1 VHEEVIMRTALISV
15 LVLPTFVACAGN
27 RPDLAPAPTAMPAP
41 AGPGSGAVA
50 SDAGVTVEARAGAWR
65 GVPRNLEA
73 ESIPL
78 LVEITNDSEH
88 TVRLRYNDVKLVAPG
103 GEMYRAIPPY
113 RVEGAVSQ
121 TIEAPAYAASGFRI
135 APYLSRY
142 YPVYDPVLGD
152 FVLDPL
158 YYDTY
163 VPARVRV
170 DLPSSD
176 MISMALPEGVL
187 EPDGRITGFLY
198 FEDVED
204 LDISQVEF
212 EIDLIDAGSGTQ
224 FGTISIPFV
233 VQ

>member
-1 VHEEVIMRTALISV
+1 MRTALISF
-15 LVLPTFVACAGN
+15 LVLPTLVACAGN
-27 RPDLAPAPTAMPAP
+27 RPDLAPAPGAMPAP
-41 AGPGSGAVA
+41 PGPGSGAVA

-65 GVPRNLEA
+65 GLPRNLEA

-78 LVEITNDSEH
+78 LVEITNDSDH
-88 TVRLRYNDVKLVAPG
+88 SVRLRYNEVKLVAPD
-103 GEMYRAIPPY
+103 GEMYRAIAPY

-121 TIEAPAYAASGFRI
+121 TVDAPAYAATRFRI

-142 YPVYDPVLGD
+142 YPIYDPVIGD
-152 FVLDPL
+152 FVHDPL

-170 DLPSSD
+170 DLPTTD

-187 EPDGRITGFLY
+187 EPNGRITGFLY

-204 LDISQVEF
+204 LDIQQVDF
-212 EIDLIDAGSGTQ
+212 EIDLIDAETGTQ
-224 FGTISIPFV
+224 FGSISIPFV